1 MRRGL
6 DPVLVAA
13 YGAQATRVADWLT
26 GLSVADLDAPSRL
39 PGWRVADLAAHLV
52 VSGAALAVAAPAAR
66 GVKALTVG
74 AYLAAFTAAEPAVA
88 LPTTVAVDTLGPTAA
103 PGPGHAAPQPQP
115 QPQTRPQPGQPPAA
129 LVGAFA
135 ASVDAVQQVLAG
147 LADADPVLSTDTGPV
162 RASDL
167 LRTRVL
173 ELVVHTLDVPAG
185 AGGLP
190 ALGRDRQAVRVCC
203 RLLVA
208 VLAER
213 HPGQT
218 IEVRVPPYAAVQ
230 IGGLHGPGPTHTRGT
245 PPNVVECGPE
255 VFLAVATGRR
265 PWAAA
270 VEAGEVRE
278 SGARADLAP
287 YLPLV

>member
-1 MRRGL
+1 MPRGL

-52 VSGAALAVAAPAAR
+52 VSGAALAVAA
-66 GVKALTVG
+66 LTVG

-88 LPTTVAVDTLGPTAA
+88 LPTTVAVDPLGPTAA
-103 PGPGHAAPQPQP
+103 PGAGHAAPQPQP
-115 QPQTRPQPGQPPAA
+115 QPQPGQPPAA